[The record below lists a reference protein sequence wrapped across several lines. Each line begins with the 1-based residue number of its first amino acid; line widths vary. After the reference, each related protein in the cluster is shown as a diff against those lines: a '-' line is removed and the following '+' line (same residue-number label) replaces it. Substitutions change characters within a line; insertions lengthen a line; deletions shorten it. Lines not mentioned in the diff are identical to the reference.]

1 MKRKITV
8 DGNTAAANV
17 AYKINDMAIIYP
29 ITPSSPMAE
38 TIDTLGASG
47 KKNIFDMITQVT
59 EMQSEAG
66 AAGALHGA
74 LSAGSLAT
82 TFTSSQ
88 GLLLMIPNMYKIA
101 GELLPCTIHVAARTI
116 ATHALSIFG
125 DHSDVMAVRQTGF
138 GIIASSSVQ
147 EAQDMAMLSHMVSMK
162 SHIPFLHFFDGFR
175 TSHELNTIT
184 ELSDEEIK
192 KLVDFEDIRKFK
204 LRALTPSAPTQR
216 GTAQSGD
223 IFFQAREA
231 SSPFYKNLSKIFD
244 NCAKQFKTI
253 TGRAY
258 SAFEYFGH
266 KDAEVVAVCMGS
278 GNEALETAVNALNT
292 QGGKFGLIKVRLYRP
307 FFAEK
312 FLKTLPTTCKTLV
325 VLDRTKEC
333 GSVFEPLATDIS
345 ACLQEFNV
353 SNIKLI
359 AGRYGL
365 SSKEFNVSHALA
377 VLMNGYNALAGK
389 TFKNHFTVGIDDD
402 ISKSSLTVK
411 DYDCSLPNTFEFKFY
426 GLGSD
431 GTVSANKN
439 SIKIFGDATGAFGQA
454 FFVYDSKKS
463 GSVTTSY
470 LRLSQQEIKAPY
482 LIDHPSFVALHNKS
496 FVTKFNFL
504 KGIRKNG
511 TILLNAPWTDAE
523 LETELPAYVKNII
536 AQKNLKMYVI
546 DAEHIAR
553 QVGLNRRINL
563 IMQTAFFAL
572 SGIIPVEKAIP
583 LIKDYAKK
591 TYSSKGD
598 HVIAMNMQAID
609 LSLSYLRQ
617 VNVPKHWNTT
627 TEGKSI
633 KHPSSGELYFDE
645 FIEPILQLE
654 GDNLKVSQMNPTG
667 EVPTGTSALEKRD
680 IATALPCW
688 ISENCIQCNMCS
700 LVCPHACLR
709 PVLTKKDSKESQKL
723 GSVPAIGMPDYDF
736 KIQLSPMDCTGC
748 GNCAHVCP
756 AKNKALKM
764 VEPEQIVNKEKLNFA
779 LTQKLKKPE
788 INLSKFT
795 IKGSQ
800 FEKPLFEFSGACA
813 GCGETPYIKL
823 LTQLFGNELLIA
835 NATGCSS
842 IYAGSAPTCPY
853 AKTENGTG
861 PAWSNSLFED
871 NAEFGL
877 GMKKAATSNRQKL
890 ENLVRVALSQ
900 KLVNGKLASL
910 LRTWIAETKKQEST
924 ALEIR
929 ALLSDTIA
937 KGENN
942 PTIKD
947 MYSLQSSFFET
958 SVWIIGGDGWAYD
971 IGFGGLDHVVATG
984 EDVNI
989 LILDTEVYSN
999 TGGQA
1004 SKSTPMGAVAKF
1016 ASSGKETHK
1025 KDLGKMLMTYPNTF
1039 VAQVSLGANM
1049 QATIKAFKDAYDHK
1063 GPSVI
1068 IAYSPC
1074 INHGGNMSETPS
1086 NQRDA
1091 VMSGYFPTYSFK
1103 DGKLEIIPPVMVQPY
1118 ESYTS
1123 KQSRFFTLKKI
1134 SEERYNTLSS
1144 DASTFAKQRFENLM
1158 NLSKK

>member
-38 TIDTLGASG
+38 TIDSLGLKG
-47 KKNIFDMITQVT
+47 IKNIFGEVTKVT

-74 LSAGSLAT
+74 LTAGSLAT

-101 GELLPCTIHVAARTI
+101 GELLPCTIHVAARTV

-125 DHSDVMAVRQTGF
+125 DHSDVMAVRATGF
-138 GIIASSSVQ
+138 GMLASSSVQ
-147 EAQDMAMLSHMVSMK
+147 EAQDMAMISHMVSTK
-162 SHIPFLHFFDGFR
+162 SQIPFVHFFDGFR
-175 TSHELNTIT
+175 TSHEINTIE
-184 ELSDEEIK
+184 ELSDAEIK
-192 KLVDFEDIRKFK
+192 SLIDADDVRKFK

-231 SSPFYKNLSKIFD
+231 STPYYKQLSKVFD
-244 NCAKQFKTI
+244 NATQNFKKV
-253 TGRAY
+253 TGRSY
-258 SAFEYFGH
+258 SAFEFVGA

-278 GNEALETAVNALNT
+278 GTEALESAAFALNA
-292 QGGKFGLIKVRLYRP
+292 QGGKFGLVKVRLYRP
-307 FFAEK
+307 FFTDK
-312 FLKTLPTTCKTLV
+312 FLKTLPNTCKTLV

-333 GSVFEPLATDIS
+333 GSVFEPLASDVSS
-345 ACLQEFNV
+345 ALQEHGV
-353 SNIKLI
+353 SGIKI
-359 AGRYGL
+359 VAGRYGL
-365 SSKEFNVSHALA
+365 SSKEFGVSHAVA
-377 VLMNGYNALAGK
+377 TLMNGYNALMGK
-389 TFKNHFTVGIDDD
+389 SFKNHFTVGIDDD
-402 ISKSSLTVK
+402 VSGSSLTVK
-411 DYDCSLPNTFEFKFY
+411 DYDFSTPDVFEYKFF

-439 SIKIFGDATGAFGQA
+439 SIKIIGDATNAYGQA
-454 FFVYDSKKS
+454 YFVYDSKKS

-470 LRLSQQEIKAPY
+470 LRLSKKPIKAPY
-482 LIDHPSFVALHNKS
+482 LIDNPSFVAVHNKT
-496 FVTKFNFL
+496 FVTKFDFL
-504 KGIRKNG
+504 KGIKKGG
-511 TILLNAPWTDAE
+511 TLLLNAPWSDSE
-523 LETELPAYVKNII
+523 LENELPASVKNTI
-536 AQKNLKMYVI
+536 AKQNLRLFVI
-546 DAEHIAR
+546 DAEQIAEK
-553 QVGLNRRINL
+553 VGLNRRINL
-563 IMQTAFFAL
+563 VMQTAFFAL
-572 SGIIPVEKAIP
+572 SGIVPTSKAIP

-591 TYSSKGD
+591 TYASKGD
-598 HVIAMNMQAID
+598 HVVEMNMQAID
-609 LSLSYLRQ
+609 MSLGALRE
-617 VNVPKHWNTT
+617 VKVPANWKTT
-627 TEGKSI
+627 NEGKSTT
-633 KHPSSGELYFDE
+633 HESNGNAYYDN
-645 FIEPILQLE
+645 FIEPILKLE
-654 GDNLKVSQMNPTG
+654 GDNLKVSQLNPTG
-667 EVPTGTSALEKRD
+667 EVPTGTAALEKRG
-680 IATALPCW
+680 IANALPCW
-688 ISENCIQCNMCS
+688 ASENCIQCNMCA

-709 PVLTKKDSKESQKL
+709 PVLTKSGSKESKQI
-723 GSVPAIGMPDYDF
+723 GAVPALGVQGYDF

-764 VEPEQIVNKEKLNFA
+764 VEPDQILDKERINYN
-779 LTQKLKKPE
+779 LTKKLKKP
-788 INLSKFT
+788 ITVFDKFT

-813 GCGETPYIKL
+813 GCGETPYLKL

-853 AKTENGTG
+853 AKSENGTG

-890 ENLVRVALSQ
+890 ENLVNAAVSQ
-900 KLVNGKLASL
+900 KLVSGKLL
-910 LRTWIAETKKQEST
+910 TLFKTWLSENKKQETT
-924 ALEIR
+924 ALSIR
-929 ALLSDTIA
+929 AMLSDLIER
-937 KGENN
+937 GEEN

-947 MYSLQSSFFET
+947 IYSLQSAFFET
-958 SVWIIGGDGWAYD
+958 SVWIVGGDGWAYD

-989 LILDTEVYSN
+989 LVLDTEVYSN

-1025 KDLGKMLMTYPNTF
+1025 KDLGKMLMQYPNTF

-1049 QATIKAFKDAYDHK
+1049 QATIKAFKDAYEHK

-1086 NQRDA
+1086 NEREA
-1091 VMSGYFPTYSFK
+1091 VMSGYFPTYSCK
-1103 DGKLEIIPPVMVQPY
+1103 NGQVSVIPPVMVQPY
-1118 ESYTS
+1118 ESYTG
-1123 KQSRFFTLKKI
+1123 KQSRFFTLKKV
-1134 SEERYNTLSS
+1134 SEGRYNELSTK
-1144 DASTFAKQRFENLM
+1144 ASEFAKQRFENLM
-1158 NLSKK
+1158 NMSKK